1 MDGGGMVVRLIL
13 NTSLRN
19 VYIFFLDMYVCIL
32 YRICGWYRR
41 DGGYGVLN
49 DN

>member
-19 VYIFFLDMYVCIL
+19 VYIFFWICMYVFYIG
-32 YRICGWYRR
+32 YV
-41 DGGYGVLN
+41 DGIEEMGDMVF
-49 DN
+49 